1 MKNSLFLVAILSA
14 GVSMGVIGC
23 GRKPDVKS
31 ELEKAAAILEKPD
44 APVAAPSQQPAPS
57 PSPAPQTPV
66 AETAQPATTTPSQQ
80 MRAAI
85 AAYKAGNLDDA
96 VTRLQK
102 LRATPAMSPEQR
114 IALNDAMAAVMG
126 EIYSQAAKGDSRAA
140 AAVKQYEQLQTQR
153 R

>member
-1 MKNSLFLVAILSA
+1 
-14 GVSMGVIGC
+14 MGVTGC
-23 GRKPDVKS
+23 SRKPDAKS

-44 APVAAPSQQPAPS
+44 APVVAPPQQPAPLAS
-57 PSPAPQTPV
+57 AAPQTPV
-66 AETAQPATTTPSQQ
+66 AETAQPATTPSQQ

-126 EIYSQAAKGDSRAA
+126 EIYAQAAKGDSRAA

>member
-1 MKNSLFLVAILSA
+1 MKTSLFLIAILAICIST
-14 GVSMGVIGC
+14 VETGC
-23 GRKPDVKS
+23 SRKTDAKG

-57 PSPAPQTPV
+57 ASPAPAPSV
-66 AETAQPATTTPSQQ
+66 AETVQLATTPSQQ

-114 IALNDAMAAVMG
+114 IALNDAMAAVMN
-126 EIYSQAAKGDSRAA
+126 EIYAQAAKGDTRAA

-153 R
+153 H